1 MIKLSLPLPPS
12 INHSHITT
20 KSGKRIRSNTTI
32 RYEESVGWYCFEND
46 IGCHRYKDTKAHTKQ
61 PLIKEKCYMD
71 LWFYFPDKRRRDTH
85 NCLKILLDSLEGII
99 YEDDKMVLPRIQDFQ
114 IDKKN
119 PRVEIEIREKEVK

>member
-1 MIKLSLPLPPS
+1 MIRLTLPLPPS
-12 INHSHITT
+12 VNHSHITT
-20 KSGKRIRSNTTI
+20 KSGKRIRSKDTI
-32 RYEESVGWYCFEND
+32 RFMWIVFD
-46 IGCHRYKDTKAHTKQ
+46 IINQKRDYHGVLKGK
-61 PLIKEKCYMD
+61 LIMD

-114 IDKKN
+114 VDKKN